1 MLIVFGIGHIA
12 KLNLKEIHHRHR
24 AIRTR
29 SRSRRV
35 ALIYDARS
43 AYDNKVMAGVAK
55 YIHESAGWNVYI
67 KENALKDQRLPDLET
82 WKGDGIIADFDH
94 PRVAAAVFKS
104 RLPAVGLGTPEEI
117 AQASLYLASNDS
129 AFMTGQAFVIDGGW
143 SI

>member
-1 MLIVFGIGHIA
+1 
-12 KLNLKEIHHRHR
+12 
-24 AIRTR
+24 
-29 SRSRRV
+29 
-35 ALIYDARS
+35 
-43 AYDNKVMAGVAK
+43 MAGVAK